1 MHQAGGCRH
10 SACVC
15 SSKHLRQGSRMR
27 IQRQGACK
35 YAQRQEQQQQVLLHL
50 IGPAIDL
57 IQLTGQ
63 PRSSISVGASPKAS
77 AVPT

>member
-1 MHQAGGCRH
+1 
-10 SACVC
+10 
-15 SSKHLRQGSRMR
+15 MR